1 MPQAL
6 TTFTNNLKSENL
18 ILRQCSGY
26 GIAQIMKLHAES
38 FVQNDVSSVVS
49 ALVDLINRPDAREED
64 NIGGTENALFA
75 LGTMAMLPTYRVLPQ
90 QTMTDVTSMWLQGM
104 PLREDEQEAKW
115 ATMHLASACESWDAS
130 IMGGANCANLGH
142 VLRIIAEVIIDANK
156 KKDEDDVILAHPA
169 TVNRL
174 RACVKTMQQRSVPQE
189 ILSAAFNQL
198 EPSSNKSY
206 TRLARSNCRRLF
218 VLSHNIYK
226 NILNLHNFSAGECRE
241 SLCAYAWPRLSPS

>member
-6 TTFTNNLKSENL
+6 ATFTNNLKSENL

-90 QTMTDVTSMWLQGM
+90 QTMTDVTSMWLRACPYARMSKKRNGPQCT
-104 PLREDEQEAKW
+104 LLLHAKAGTPALW
-115 ATMHLASACESWDAS
+115 VVL
-130 IMGGANCANLGH
+130 NCANLGH

-198 EPSSNKSY
+198 GAEQQQ
-206 TRLARSNCRRLF
+206 
-218 VLSHNIYK
+218 VLHQT
-226 NILNLHNFSAGECRE
+226 C
-241 SLCAYAWPRLSPS
+241 